1 LLILSSLIG
10 FSGADLAALVREA
23 GLSVMIE
30 WRDARESSSDPQS
43 SELCFQS
50 ISTRHFERAF
60 TKLRPSVS
68 PEDRMRYDL
77 VHKFIRD
84 DGLGAIEALKAAS
97 VVLEDRAAANSRR
110 K

>member
-1 LLILSSLIG
+1 
-10 FSGADLAALVREA
+10 LAALVREA

-30 WRDARESSSDPQS
+30 WKETRERSQDPQS
-43 SELCFQS
+43 TELNFQS

-60 TKLRPSVS
+60 TKLRPSVT
-68 PEDRMRYDL
+68 PEDRIRYEL

-97 VVLEDRAAANSRR
+97 AVLEDRVVAQSRR